1 MLPISLSLQYS
12 DGFYICT
19 LISAAAAAAVSTASP
34 ERGELLTLE
43 VQSEHNAEDS
53 ELLKQ
58 IVAEVD
64 RYRNMDR
71 LIPSPHNSVTM
82 AAMEVRTLISHQ
94 TDSNSNF
101 T

>member
-1 MLPISLSLQYS
+1 MLPTSLSLQYS

-34 ERGELLTLE
+34 ERGELLTSE
-43 VQSEHNAEDS
+43 IQSEHNAEDS
-53 ELLKQ
+53 NLLKQ

-71 LIPSPHNSVTM
+71 LIPSTHNSVTI
-82 AAMEVRTLISHQ
+82 AAMEVCPSISSHI
-94 TDSNSNF
+94 
-101 T
+101 